1 MAARCRR
8 GLEPRQNGRD
18 CKQPP
23 HNPGFL
29 AESNHG
35 CSSGAARTRE
45 IAEGAGV
52 FRMHVEAIRAP
63 IDLRSASSPGGSA
76 IPPGLSCGCNARAD
90 TSRGALPEHSCSRYE
105 LSSYALLLSETCLL
119 NIAEPRVIGFDL
131 NIIISMLHFWLSSLI
146 NHFRCP
152 IYFPLLS
159 N

>member
-63 IDLRSASSPGGSA
+63 IDLRSASSPGGPA

-90 TSRGALPEHSCSRYE
+90 ASRGALPEHSCSRYG
-105 LSSYALLLSETCLL
+105 LSSQALLLSETYLLEVVTIRPFSRLL
-119 NIAEPRVIGFDL
+119 NTFSALKLWNPRGMPERFL
-131 NIIISMLHFWLSSLI
+131 A
-146 NHFRCP
+146 
-152 IYFPLLS
+152 
-159 N
+159 